1 MTPLLQLQEHGLL
14 TASTGILLQV
24 STNAEIRTMRPAT
37 TTLLILKLITALI
50 SMQLIREAVSLLTG
64 WTRMDTWSFFS
75 TPTSVFTLSMLT
87 VQPFQFQQDRV
98 FLPEMLS
105 EVSEVPVSP
114 QVITSTSEYVIHL

>member
-24 STNAEIRTMRPAT
+24 STNAEIRTMRLAT

-64 WTRMDTWSFFS
+64 WTLMDTWLFFS

-98 FLPEMLS
+98 SLPEMLS

-114 QVITSTSEYVIHL
+114 PVITSTSEYVIHL

>member
-64 WTRMDTWSFFS
+64 WTLMDTWLFFS

-87 VQPFQFQQDRV
+87 VQPFRFQQDRV
-98 FLPEMLS
+98 SLPEMLS
-105 EVSEVPVSP
+105 EVSEVPVSHP
-114 QVITSTSEYVIHL
+114 VITSTSEYVIHL